1 TSPNTKKLIL
11 PSSMFQE
18 MPGSSG
24 FGHFLVGW
32 FLLRCICTGDM
43 GFLAD
48 TSVSKMAVSHG
59 QQVQCRERPRIT
71 SC

>member
-1 TSPNTKKLIL
+1 MCVWMVAKV
-11 PSSMFQE
+11 SSMFQE

-32 FLLRCICTGDM
+32 FLLRGICTGAM

-48 TSVSKMAVSHG
+48 IAVSKMAVGHG
-59 QQVQCRERPRIT
+59 QLVYC
-71 SC
+71 